1 MKTDFKSL
9 VRLLMR
15 HLPKLDLYG
24 GAVRTDPARFPKSHI
39 GAIVSLLCFGAAI
52 ALIAI
57 NASRLYTA
65 AVAKR
70 DDGISTIV
78 SMGTEY
84 VKFNAFFED
93 PDSGQALVLKSQLHS
108 GFMYS
113 KYWITNF

>member
-1 MKTDFKSL
+1 
-9 VRLLMR
+9 
-15 HLPKLDLYG
+15 
-24 GAVRTDPARFPKSHI
+24 
-39 GAIVSLLCFGAAI
+39 LCFGAAI

-93 PDSGQALVLKSQLHS
+93 PDSGQALVLKSQLH
-108 GFMYS
+108 
-113 KYWITNF
+113 IHA